1 MNTSG
6 FALTHP
12 DSASPRAKV
21 ISKPEQ
27 VAERL
32 QELSPDL
39 TLEVFR
45 NAIESGIGARNTTT
59 AASAVTAPGSQQWF
73 RTVEVLRTRMQ
84 EKQWRIH
91 DPQNCPFITS
101 PDKSISI
108 VVMTGNPDTG
118 LDGELEPTNQADKG
132 AVTEGYVHRNRALQ
146 LQQSFDWSRR
156 GNDDDGTAVWV
167 LLYHYDV
174 LANDVRFEL
183 SQPIDFSGK
192 KIIAWA
198 ERLIMER
205 VPNTPDEFIIDHE
218 PDNSSDSVIIE
229 PRTGSF

>member
-1 MNTSG
+1 MMMMARLSG
-6 FALTHP
+6 
-12 DSASPRAKV
+12 
-21 ISKPEQ
+21 
-27 VAERL
+27 
-32 QELSPDL
+32 
-39 TLEVFR
+39 
-45 NAIESGIGARNTTT
+45 
-59 AASAVTAPGSQQWF
+59 
-73 RTVEVLRTRMQ
+73 
-84 EKQWRIH
+84 
-91 DPQNCPFITS
+91 
-101 PDKSISI
+101 
-108 VVMTGNPDTG
+108 
-118 LDGELEPTNQADKG
+118 
-132 AVTEGYVHRNRALQ
+132 
-146 LQQSFDWSRR
+146 
-156 GNDDDGTAVWV
+156 V